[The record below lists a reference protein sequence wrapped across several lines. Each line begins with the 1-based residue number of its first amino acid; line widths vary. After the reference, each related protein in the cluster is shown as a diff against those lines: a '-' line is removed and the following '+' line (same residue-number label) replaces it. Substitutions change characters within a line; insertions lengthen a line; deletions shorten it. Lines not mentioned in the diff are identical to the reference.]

1 MAVDGTY
8 NIQFNSP
15 GGQQTVKITLETAGS
30 SLGGLCVMGQATQT
44 LSDGK
49 VAGDE
54 VEFSYVQPTPVGKMK
69 LRFKGKVAGDDISG
83 KVNLGGPF
91 GSRPFTGKRV

>member
-15 GGQQTVKITLETAGS
+15 GGNQTGKLTLEAAGS
-30 SLGGLCVMGQATQT
+30 SLSGTYVTGQVTQT

-69 LRFKGKVAGDDISG
+69 LRFKGKVVGDDISG

>member
-8 NIQFNSP
+8 SIQFNTP
-15 GGQQTVKITLETAGS
+15 GGNQVGQLTLEAAGN
-30 SLGGLCVMGQATQT
+30 SLNGCYVTGKTTLP

-49 VAGDE
+49 VTGDE
-54 VEFSYVQPTPVGKMK
+54 VEFSYLQPTPVGKMK
-69 LRFKGKVAGDDISG
+69 LRFVGKVVGDEISG

>member
-15 GGQQTVKITLETAGS
+15 GGQQTVKVTLETAGNALS
-30 SLGGLCVMGQATQT
+30 GTCVSGKETQP

-69 LRFKGKVAGDDISG
+69 LRFKGTVAGDDISG

-91 GSRPFTGKRV
+91 GSRSFTGKRV

>member
-8 NIQFNSP
+8 NIQFTSP
-15 GGQQTVKITLETAGS
+15 GGPQTIKVTLETAGS
-30 SLGGLCVMGQATQT
+30 SLSGICVTGQETKT

-49 VAGDE
+49 VAGDD
-54 VEFSYVQPTPVGKMK
+54 VEFAYVQPTPVGNMK
-69 LRFKGKVAGDDISG
+69 LIFKGKVSGDEISG